1 MMYWDDGSGY
11 SWFLML
17 PMMILIWGL
26 IIAAIIY
33 IVRGS
38 NNNKTTPERNHD
50 NGERILS
57 ERFAKGD
64 IDEEEYKKRITVLKE
79 HNSK

>member
-1 MMYWDDGSGY
+1 MMDWNDGSGY

-17 PMMILIWGL
+17 PMMLLIWGL

-33 IVRGS
+33 IFRGS
-38 NNNKTTPERNHD
+38 KNTTTATTRNHD
-50 NGERILS
+50 NGEIILA

-64 IDEEEYKKRITVLKE
+64 IDEEEYKKRLTVLKE